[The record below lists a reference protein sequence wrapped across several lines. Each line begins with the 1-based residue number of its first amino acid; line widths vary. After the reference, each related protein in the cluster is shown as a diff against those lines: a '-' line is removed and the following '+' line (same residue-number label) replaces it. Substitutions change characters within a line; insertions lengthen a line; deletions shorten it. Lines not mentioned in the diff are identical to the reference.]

1 MVRFILTLAA
11 LAGLAYG
18 GLYFYYGVE
27 IKRALDQRLDDLGL
41 TAVEV
46 RRVDFAPMAPLA
58 SDTHVTAEVTYGG
71 AEASLDIRVIGH
83 PVFSEETR
91 LELDSLQA
99 LRLTLGAGG

>member
-1 MVRFILTLAA
+1 MVRFIFYLAL

-27 IKRALDQRLDDLGL
+27 IKRALEHRLDDLGL

-46 RRVDFAPMAPLA
+46 RRIDFPPMAP
-58 SDTHVTAEVTYGG
+58 VTEDAQISAEVSYGG

-83 PVFSEETR
+83 PLFSEETR
-91 LELDSLQA
+91 LELDSLQTF
-99 LRLTLGAGG
+99 RLTIGAGQ

>member
-1 MVRFILTLAA
+1 MVRFIVYLGL

-18 GLYFYYGVE
+18 GLHFYYGVE
-27 IKRALDQRLDDLGL
+27 VKQALDQRLDDLGL

-46 RRVDFAPMAPLA
+46 RRIDFAPMAPLA
-58 SDTHVTAEVTYGG
+58 SDTHVSAEVTYGG

-83 PVFSEETR
+83 PVFSDETR

-99 LRLTLGAGG
+99 LRLTIGTGG

>member
-1 MVRFILTLAA
+1 MVRFIVTLAA

-27 IKRALDQRLDDLGL
+27 IKRALDQRLDELGL
-41 TAVEV
+41 AAVDV
-46 RRVDFAPMAPLA
+46 RRVDFDPMAPLA
-58 SDTHVTAEVTYGG
+58 TDSRITAEVTYGG

-99 LRLTLGAGG
+99 LRLTIGAGG

>member
-1 MVRFILTLAA
+1 MARFIFTLAA

-18 GLYFYYGVE
+18 GLYFYYDVE
-27 IKRALDQRLDDLGL
+27 IKRALDQRLGDLGL

-83 PVFSEETR
+83 PVFSDETR

-99 LRLTLGAGG
+99 LRLTIGAGG